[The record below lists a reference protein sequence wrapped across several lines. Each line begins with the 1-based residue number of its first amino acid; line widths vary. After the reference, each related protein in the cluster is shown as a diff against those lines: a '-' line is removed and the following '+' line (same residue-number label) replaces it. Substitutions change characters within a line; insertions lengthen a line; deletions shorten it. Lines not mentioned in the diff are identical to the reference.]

1 MKGSYKSGHKKNRR
15 AKHYWITMKI
25 LTATAA
31 LVIAAI
37 PAYADTRDLLFDC
50 MKPTFKKNLEQVR
63 ERSKEILSGSLLP
76 EDAIQGKWALSCLK
90 ITENIEYTYD
100 IADGKIKPKSAD
112 QIAKEAEALAEQKR
126 LEEEEELAKQEKAA
140 EAIRLEKEL
149 DCSIDLLEQKIL
161 ELKGELGII
170 KDARALETESLIAKS
185 CGRVYKND
193 PSAALLNSVCAE
205 HFRYHG
211 VPDTSFPL
219 SFEVSELS
227 RLTGE
232 LLNLQIKRIQHRRPE
247 SRGRSDHSKNLD
259 ACADLTEEN

>member
-1 MKGSYKSGHKKNRR
+1 MKGAYKSGHKKNRR

-63 ERSKEILSGSLLP
+63 ERSKDILSGSLLP
-76 EDAIQGKWALSCLK
+76 EDAIQGKWALACLRT
-90 ITENIEYTYD
+90 TENIEYTYD
-100 IADGKIKPKSAD
+100 TTDGKIKPKSAD
-112 QIAKEAEALAEQKR
+112 QIAKEAEALAEQR
-126 LEEEEELAKQEKAA
+126 RIEENEEQAKLEKAA
-140 EAIRLEKEL
+140 EDIRLEKEL
-149 DCSIDLLEQKIL
+149 DCSIDLLERKIGKLKSEL
-161 ELKGELGII
+161 EII

-185 CGRVYKND
+185 CVSVYEKD
-193 PSAALLNSVCAE
+193 PSEALLNSVCSE
-205 HFRYHG
+205 HFRFHG

-232 LLNLQIKRIQHRRPE
+232 LLNLQMKRIQHRRPQ
-247 SRGRSDHSKNLD
+247 SRGKSDHSKNQD